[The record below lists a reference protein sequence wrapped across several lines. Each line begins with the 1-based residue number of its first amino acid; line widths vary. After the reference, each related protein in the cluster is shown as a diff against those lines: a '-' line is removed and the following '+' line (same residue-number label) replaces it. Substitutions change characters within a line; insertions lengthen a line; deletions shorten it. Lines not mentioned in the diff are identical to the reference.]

1 MEKITKTD
9 NKNIPVTLDFENGN
23 IINLEGLPE
32 EMQNELR
39 KQQASTCIEL
49 QKKAQELGIETITLS
64 KRMNDSIN
72 NVAKATADGTSAT
85 VTGVYKDTMGHT
97 EFIVGN
103 TETAQK
109 GKITSEQRGKSDP
122 TLMYVIIGIV
132 TIIILITLLK
142 S

>member
-1 MEKITKTD
+1 MKKLTKTD
-9 NKNIPVTLDFENGN
+9 SKNVPVTLTLDNGSV
-23 IINLEGLPE
+23 ISLDGLPE
-32 EMQNELR
+32 ETQNALR
-39 KQQASTCIEL
+39 NQQVSNFIEL
-49 QKKAQELGIETITLS
+49 QKKAQELGIDTIALS

-109 GKITSEQRGKSDP
+109 GKITSEQRGNKP
-122 TLMYVIIGIV
+122 GI
-132 TIIILITLLK
+132 LNRLGSFLWK
-142 S
+142 K

>member
-39 KQQASTCIEL
+39 KQQASNFIEL

-85 VTGVYKDTMGHT
+85 LTGVYKDSMGHT

-132 TIIILITLLK
+132 TIIILIALLK

>member
-1 MEKITKTD
+1 MEEITKTD
-9 NKNIPVTLDFENGN
+9 NKNIPVTLDVGNDN

-49 QKKAQELGIETITLS
+49 QKKAQELGIDTIALS
-64 KRMNDSIN
+64 KRMNDSVN

-85 VTGVYKDTMGHT
+85 LTGVYKDSMGHT

-132 TIIILITLLK
+132 TIIILIALLK